1 MESGEQLSVIF
12 CARSIVSADIISV
25 TPIIIFIIAVA
36 SKYSV
41 IHGKW
46 HGLAV
51 EGEKKGADGQLCILP
66 VLVCVTGLPGSLMAA
81 IPLEAA

>member
-12 CARSIVSADIISV
+12 CARSIVSADVISV

-51 EGEKKGADGQLCILP
+51 EGEKVQMGSFASCLRWC
-66 VLVCVTGLPGSLMAA
+66 VLWGYPAL
-81 IPLEAA
+81 